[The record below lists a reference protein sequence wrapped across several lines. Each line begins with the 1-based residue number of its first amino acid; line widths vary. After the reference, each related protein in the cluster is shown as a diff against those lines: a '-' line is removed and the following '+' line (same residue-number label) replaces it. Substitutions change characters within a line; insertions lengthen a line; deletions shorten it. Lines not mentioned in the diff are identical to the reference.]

1 MTGRHGT
8 LEERFW
14 RNVRKG
20 RGCWEWTASKHKPN
34 GYGII
39 AAPGGHP
46 MLKAHRVSWE
56 IHHGPI
62 PPGFHVLHKCDNKG
76 CVRPD
81 HLFLGTHDD
90 NMQDMKRKGRAHG
103 PAMSGDSNG
112 AAKLTDAQAH
122 ELLSLKSQGWSN
134 ILLAKKFGIS
144 RPQVSRIVSG
154 ASWKHLK
161 K

>member
-1 MTGRHGT
+1 
-8 LEERFW
+8 
-14 RNVRKG
+14 
-20 RGCWEWTASKHKPN
+20 
-34 GYGII
+34 
-39 AAPGGHP
+39 

-90 NMQDMKRKGRAHG
+90 NMQDMKQKGRAHG
-103 PAMSGDSNG
+103 PTMSGGSNG

-161 K
+161 E